1 MKSWETQK
9 PLLSL
14 RSSPRKASFMNKEDA
29 ARPHIRRLRK
39 QEVGSSDS
47 DLTDNSSGEQ
57 GQLRA
62 EKLHAD
68 GGNSDEDSDDG
79 VCVFSDVVEVTQPAV
94 NGSNGPRKANGQ
106 ESQALTLTFVCS

>member
-1 MKSWETQK
+1 
-9 PLLSL
+9 
-14 RSSPRKASFMNKEDA
+14 MNKEDKDGENLWSAEDA

-62 EKLHAD
+62 D
-68 GGNSDEDSDDG
+68 GDHSDEDGDES
-79 VCVFSDVVEVTQPAV
+79 VCVFSDVVEITQPAA
-94 NGSNGPRKANGQ
+94 NGFNAPRKANGQ
-106 ESQALTLTFVCS
+106 ESRALTLTFVCS